1 MYCYLFPGQGIQSIG
16 MGKMLFDHFPEHTEQ
31 ASQILGYCIKTLC
44 LSGPPEKLDDT
55 RYSQPAIYVV
65 NALNYL
71 VMLEE
76 CGAPKVALGH
86 SLGEYNALQASGLFS
101 FTEGLV
107 LVKQRAEAMAQAN
120 GGGMVAVIG
129 MPVEKLRFIMKRS
142 GLRTL
147 EIANLNTHEQTVV
160 SGTVTEDIQLFA
172 EIIEDAGATM
182 VKVLNVSGAFH
193 SSAMLPT
200 TQEFRHHLTDYHFS
214 GSLQFPVIA
223 NVSAQPYQRQEA
235 GRLLAQQLISP
246 VRWHDS
252 INYVD
257 GIGDMEFAEVGGTSI
272 LISMVRKIRQHRSE
286 A

>member
-16 MGKMLFDHFPEHTEQ
+16 MGKRLFDRFPEYTEQ

-44 LSGPPEKLDDT
+44 LSGPLEKLNDT
-55 RYSQPAIYVV
+55 RYSQPAIYVF
-65 NALNYL
+65 NALNYM

-76 CGAPKVALGH
+76 RGAPEVALGH
-86 SLGEYNALQASGLFS
+86 SLGEYNALQASGLFT
-101 FTEGLV
+101 FAEGLI

-129 MPVEKLRFIMKRS
+129 MPLEKLRFIMKRS

-160 SGTVTEDIQLFA
+160 SGKITEDILLFS

-182 VKVLNVSGAFH
+182 AKVLNVSGAFH

-200 TQEFRHHLTDYHFS
+200 TQIFRHHLTHYPFN

-223 NVSAQPYQRQEA
+223 NVSAQPYQQPEA
-235 GRLLAQQLISP
+235 GKLLAQQLISP

-257 GIGDMEFAEVGGTSI
+257 AMKRVEFVEVGDSRVLT
-272 LISMVRKIRQHRSE
+272 SMVRKIRQNRRE
-286 A
+286 E